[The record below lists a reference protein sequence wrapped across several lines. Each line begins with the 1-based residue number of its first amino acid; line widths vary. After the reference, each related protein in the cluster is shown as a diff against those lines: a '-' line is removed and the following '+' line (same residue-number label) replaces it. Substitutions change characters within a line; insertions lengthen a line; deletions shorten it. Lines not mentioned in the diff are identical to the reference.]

1 MAPEKPLCDS
11 KARWSWEGSGLG
23 WQINGEG
30 VREAS
35 TNWDAVGTGREAA
48 VTGVYGD
55 RQSFRGADAG
65 WVGMVQLWCPLPRGS
80 GKKRSYMVPRLGIS
94 TNTALAAFSLRV
106 ILPEQACV
114 SSVNTDFTYRQIGIY
129 LHQRL

>member
-1 MAPEKPLCDS
+1 M
-11 KARWSWEGSGLG
+11 
-23 WQINGEG
+23 
-30 VREAS
+30 
-35 TNWDAVGTGREAA
+35 GTGGEAA

-55 RQSFRGADAG
+55 RHSFRGADAG
-65 WVGMVQLWCPLPRGS
+65 CVGMVQLWCPRPRS
-80 GKKRSYMVPRLGIS
+80 SAKKRSYMVPRLGIS
-94 TNTALAAFSLRV
+94 TNTVLAAFLLRV